1 MDSTITRLLADLLN
15 IPDWAPRALR
25 RTAALTLAA
34 AALLVPTYFQAA
46 FALWAHEYS
55 QVVMERMQPLLD
67 SLTPTPADEPAPT
80 HDWNRDRDDRD
91 RHGPR

>member
-55 QVVMERMQPLLD
+55 QVVMERMQPILD
-67 SLTPTPADEPAPT
+67 SLTPTPVEEPAPAINQ
-80 HDWNRDRDDRD
+80 DQDRDARD